1 MIEAGIAVAILA
13 GAVLLFGGAVLL
25 GLALGRRLDRILVA
39 RAVRDD
45 AAAIDAATDVNR
57 KEVSDEQ

>member
-13 GAVLLFGGAVLL
+13 GAVLLFGGAVLV
-25 GLALGRRLDRILVA
+25 GLALGRRLDRVLVA

-45 AAAIDAATDVNR
+45 AAAMDVATDVNR
-57 KEVSDEQ
+57 KEVPDEQ